1 MRRIRTRA
9 STRRPNAR
17 KGKRRPSGRGRR
29 RQTRR
34 DARARARRAPSKP
47 LMGSG
52 LTPRPCGL
60 STRLGVMRALPR
72 RFRRPRRREP
82 SKAKEL
88 GRITV
93 KMRLTVHITVQRV
106 PTPES
111 KRRPLLSWCNERT
124 GLATM
129 LMLVATILILGLMVW
144 QQFTGP
150 PPWLACPPATRVCV
164 VNTITNN
171 FYGPVQVH
179 VGPRGAADARS
190 SSRYDGANKRPG
202 GDRSELAPVG
212 ARISVGRVSV
222 AAAVRA
228 AGCRRSRRSG
238 GVRPAA
244 RRARAESA
252 ET

>member
-1 MRRIRTRA
+1 M
-9 STRRPNAR
+9 
-17 KGKRRPSGRGRR
+17 
-29 RQTRR
+29 
-34 DARARARRAPSKP
+34 
-47 LMGSG
+47 
-52 LTPRPCGL
+52 
-60 STRLGVMRALPR
+60 
-72 RFRRPRRREP
+72 
-82 SKAKEL
+82 
-88 GRITV
+88 TV
-93 KMRLTVHITVQRV
+93 KIRLTVRLAVQRV

-171 FYGPVQVH
+171 FYGPVQVR

-202 GDRSELAPVG
+202 GDE
-212 ARISVGRVSV
+212 
-222 AAAVRA
+222 VRA
-228 AGCRRSRRSG
+228 RPRRCEDQRWPRERSRRSEG
-238 GVRPAA
+238 GRMPSKSSVGRGEA
-244 RRARAESA
+244 SCS
-252 ET
+252 TSQS